1 MDERQLHFHICHS
14 WRLPRALN
22 FAPTQGPVWTQ
33 WFIMDAEMWQVS
45 NGTLKTLS
53 AHLWVTPSV
62 TRHHVAS
69 IHWLTTAKS
78 GGARRDRCSRCSFW
92 HHSAP
97 RQLSEINWVLHAFFL
112 PPPTFSF
119 PGPISLLTVRLE
131 GFVPTPEKPPDMEVL
146 TTLVK
151 PLRSKCNRGLLFP
164 LGSVAGHMGTS
175 LRAEFQL
182 LSEFSIICQSVA
194 LQHPPVLGWEACA
207 NLHGCFV
214 KMKPKRHT
222 YAPTWLQF

>member
-1 MDERQLHFHICHS
+1 M
-14 WRLPRALN
+14 
-22 FAPTQGPVWTQ
+22 
-33 WFIMDAEMWQVS
+33 
-45 NGTLKTLS
+45 
-53 AHLWVTPSV
+53 
-62 TRHHVAS
+62 
-69 IHWLTTAKS
+69 
-78 GGARRDRCSRCSFW
+78 
-92 HHSAP
+92 
-97 RQLSEINWVLHAFFL
+97 
-112 PPPTFSF
+112 
-119 PGPISLLTVRLE
+119 
-131 GFVPTPEKPPDMEVL
+131 PTPEKPPDMEVL

-151 PLRSKCNRGLLFP
+151 PLRSKCSRGLLFP

-207 NLHGCFV
+207 NLHGSFV